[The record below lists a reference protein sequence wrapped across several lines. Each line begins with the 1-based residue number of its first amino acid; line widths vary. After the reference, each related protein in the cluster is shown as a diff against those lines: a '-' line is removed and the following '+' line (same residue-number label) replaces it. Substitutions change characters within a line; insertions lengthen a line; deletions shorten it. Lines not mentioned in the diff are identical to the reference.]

1 MQPTGPMKQ
10 TGTGARAIHIASF
23 GHAAF
28 AATMIALGIIGLSSR
43 GFAVIWSGVPKDMP
57 ARTALAC
64 LCAVIS
70 LSSGIGLLWR
80 RAAAVAARV
89 LLTYYVLW
97 MLLSRVT
104 LLFRS
109 PASPGAWWVFGEAA
123 VMLAGAWVLVVWFAG
138 DRDSSRPGLVTGE
151 RGMAIARV
159 LYGLGLIN
167 FGIAHF
173 TFLERTVGMVP
184 SWLPGHLGW
193 AYFTGGSL
201 VAAGVAIASGVLARL
216 AATLA
221 AVELTLFTLLVWG
234 PVVVA
239 GPDAGQWN
247 EFVDSCAL
255 TAAAWLLADSYRDKR
270 WLAVSGSSPQGPG
283 LGSGS

>member
-89 LLTYYVLW
+89 LLTYFVLW
-97 MLLSRVT
+97 MLLFRVT

-109 PASPGAWWVFGEAA
+109 PASPGAWWVFGETA

-138 DRDSSRPGLVTGE
+138 DRDGSRPGLVTGE

-184 SWLPGHLGW
+184 NWLPWHLGW

-201 VAAGVAIASGVLARL
+201 GAAGGAPVFRGAARGGATRPGGGGALVLLLGGGGGGVGGA
-216 AATLA
+216 
-221 AVELTLFTLLVWG
+221 
-234 PVVVA
+234 
-239 GPDAGQWN
+239 D
-247 EFVDSCAL
+247 
-255 TAAAWLLADSYRDKR
+255 AAARGKVVGAR
-270 WLAVSGSSPQGPG
+270 G
-283 LGSGS
+283 